1 MQDYID
7 LSKALWELAQ
17 DDMKELPWIAMWIAL
32 WVIIFY
38 LIFSN

>member
-7 LSKALWELAQ
+7 LSKALWDLAQ
-17 DDMKELPWIAMWIAL
+17 ADIKEYPWIAGWIAL
-32 WVIIFY
+32 WAIIFY